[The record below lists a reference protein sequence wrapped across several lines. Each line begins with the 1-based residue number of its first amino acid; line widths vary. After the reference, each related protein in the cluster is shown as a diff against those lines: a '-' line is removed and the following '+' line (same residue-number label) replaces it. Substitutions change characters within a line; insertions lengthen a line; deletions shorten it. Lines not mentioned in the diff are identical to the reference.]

1 MRAVRTHDYRI
12 DGYGNV
18 VGGKSRSDLAYYR
31 VFSLALRR
39 EVKTTKTKG
48 LCRYATTPL

>member
-18 VGGKSRSDLAYYR
+18 VGGISRSDLAYYR
-31 VFSLALRR
+31 VFSLAS
-39 EVKTTKTKG
+39 ENDKN
-48 LCRYATTPL
+48 